1 MYKSVIF
8 KTINK
13 LIFFFLLPLIV
24 LEKAIYFFRD
34 IFWNLPDVILK
45 PNKIRNIFVDLYT
58 ITLPFSNFFIAFLI
72 SAGFIYI
79 ISTGLISRIVYSN
92 KNAMLIEGVVMG
104 VDTNGQV
111 QKINKIDPFVQ
122 TNIQLEKDII
132 ELIYEPIIKLE
143 FIEKEDG
150 SKGEQLR
157 KVLAENVFEIR
168 PGADYRFDLKQ
179 NIFWHDGKKF
189 TAEDVI
195 HTFDIISKL
204 NSDNSYTLALKQ
216 LQWEK
221 VDDYSVRV
229 CTKDQE
235 GKTKNDCSNTK
246 DNPILSN
253 FLELISVKIVP
264 KHLTKNLNPF
274 NYDLVRHP
282 ILTLPIGTG
291 KFKFAYSDNFGI
303 HLNIN
308 NNYHE
313 TSFLQ
318 NNQIKQIN
326 FRYYPN
332 LEEAVSALLS
342 SNIHSIASVNTE
354 FINKIKFY
362 EQINKYYSE
371 PLYNQYWAIYFNLN
385 KNTEGQIKSKEY
397 LHDVKVR
404 QAISSAINRTK
415 LIELGLKNLGEEALG
430 PINKY
435 SQYFNEEANWYRF
448 NLEKANKLLNEA
460 GWEINPNTGY
470 RINNKGEMLALNL
483 FYLDSEDRKNIAK
496 LIQDDLKEVG
506 IKLNISKGLN
516 NVEPAGF
523 TLDELMNVVLKT
535 KNFDLLLFGMSTFI
549 DPDRYELFHSSKSE
563 FPGRNIAGYRSTEES
578 VIPNPNR
585 QSINDRSL
593 INIPKVDKLLDQ
605 ARRFD
610 PKQAIDKRKRD
621 YNEVQQLIAEDAP
634 VVFLYHPRFVYYVNK
649 IVTEVSLKNVQYV
662 EDRFRHIEKWRI

>member
-1 MYKSVIF
+1 MFKSIIF

-13 LIFFFLLPLIV
+13 LIFLFLLPLIL
-24 LEKAIYFFRD
+24 LERIIYLCREL
-34 IFWNLPDVILK
+34 FWNLPDLVLK
-45 PNKIRNIFVDLYT
+45 PNKIRNFFVDLYT
-58 ITLPFSNFFIAFLI
+58 LALPFSNFFVAFLL
-72 SAGFIYI
+72 SV
-79 ISTGLISRIVYSN
+79 GLIYVICNNLIAEIVYSN
-92 KNAMLIEGVVMG
+92 RNSLLIEGVVMG
-104 VDTNGQV
+104 VDTNGEV
-111 QKINKIDPFVQ
+111 QKINKIDPFIQ

-150 SKGEQLR
+150 TKGEQIK
-157 KVLAENVFEIR
+157 KVLVENVFEIR

-189 TAEDVI
+189 TAEDII
-195 HTFDIISKL
+195 HTFNIISKL

-216 LQWEK
+216 LKWEK
-221 VDDYSVRV
+221 VDEYSIRV

-235 GKTKNDCSNTK
+235 ERVKNDCSNTK

-253 FLELISVKIVP
+253 LLELISVKIVP
-264 KHLTKNLNPF
+264 KHLTEDLNPF
-274 NYDLVRHP
+274 NYDLVKHP

-303 HLNIN
+303 YLNIN

-332 LEEAVSALLS
+332 LEEAVSALLA
-342 SNIHSIASVNTE
+342 SNIHSISSVNTE
-354 FINKIKFY
+354 FINEIKFY
-362 EQINKYYSE
+362 EQINIYYSE
-371 PLYNQYWAIYFNLN
+371 PLYNQYWGIYFNLN
-385 KNTEGQIKSKEY
+385 KNKDGQVKSKEY

-404 QAISSAINRTK
+404 RAISSAINRIK
-415 LIELGLKNLGEEALG
+415 LIEVGLQNLGEEALG

-435 SQYFNEEANWYRF
+435 SQYFNEKANWYRF
-448 NLEKANKLLNEA
+448 NLERANKLLDEA
-460 GWEINPNTGY
+460 GWIIDQNSGY
-470 RINNKGEMLALNL
+470 RTNTQGQILELNL

-496 LIQDDLKEVG
+496 LIQNDLKEVG
-506 IKLNISKGLN
+506 IKLNISKGLDN
-516 NVEPAGF
+516 IEPSGF

-535 KNFDLLLFGMSTFI
+535 KNFDLLLLGMSTFI

-563 FPGRNIAGYRSTEES
+563 FPGLNIAGYRSTEES

-585 QSINDRSL
+585 QNINERSL

-621 YNEVQQLIAEDAP
+621 YKEIQQLIAEDAP
-634 VVFLYHPRFVYYVNK
+634 VIFLYHPRFVYYINK

-662 EDRFRHIEKWRI
+662 EDRFRHIERWRI